1 MAILGASSGS
11 PVTDTETGKVESK
24 RGLKWQQAEIACIA
38 PLTRRIMSFTFRL
51 PEPFAFRAGQHVD
64 VRLTAPDGYRV
75 ERSYSIASAP
85 EMQSQIELVIERLE
99 HGEVSPFFH
108 EIAEVG
114 DDIEIR
120 GPIGGH
126 FVWGP
131 EDGGPVLLIGG
142 GSGVV
147 PLVSMLRHRAA
158 RGSEVPAL
166 LLFSAR
172 TWDDII
178 FRDELLALDGRR
190 DGFELALT
198 LTRESPRR
206 THDFD
211 RRVDTEMLAEVL
223 ARLPGPPRHVFVCG
237 TNAFVEAGAQSAI
250 KAGVPAGIIR
260 TERYGG

>member
-1 MAILGASSGS
+1 MPPPYTHDLEGRHLLI
-11 PVTDTETGKVESK
+11 TFKVESE
-24 RGLKWQQAEIACIA
+24 REDDGRWLAEVLELPGVLAYGETEQVAVSRVQALA
-38 PLTRRIMSFTFRL
+38 L
-51 PEPFAFRAGQHVD
+51 
-64 VRLTAPDGYRV
+64 RV
-75 ERSYSIASAP
+75 VA
-85 EMQSQIELVIERLE
+85 ERLE